1 MKIFGH
7 CCYFGNS
14 GYAIHS
20 KNFFRE
26 LSKLSE
32 LKIRNFSVDSEWK
45 GLYNENPYGASADEL
60 DKNIL
65 SLQSLATEKG
75 NQDFEVFSGTKDFEN
90 DVDIV
95 LVDCYHEFF
104 YTEYKKLKVFYNV
117 WEKTHYPVD
126 FFVKLMEA
134 DQLWVPTKWQANVAI
149 KQGYPENK
157 IKIVPEGIDPKVFY
171 PENKKYSDKFTFL
184 ILGKWEDRKSTK
196 EIVQAFVELFGDNEK
211 IELLLSCD
219 NNFPTDNFKTTE
231 ERLSYYNLNRKN
243 IKIIHFKERH
253 ELINIMKS
261 VNVFLSCSRSEG
273 WNLPLIEAMAC
284 GIPSLYSEC
293 SGQLEF
299 AKNLGVPIKVH
310 GEITDIRNKMH
321 GWYSPDYNDLKIKML
336 EVYHSYDFYKNKALK
351 DSEII
356 RTKFTWQ
363 NAAKIAISHL
373 NNKQTDV
380 VKKKVKIINES
391 GSLGDFLAWTPV
403 VARYADEKN
412 VSVDYYTPHK
422 DLLKSSYNNI
432 NFYNYAE
439 TNLVKYDDII
449 SIGCFDQLNWQ
460 KTSLQEV
467 ASVLLNLDH
476 KEVKCKM
483 PIDYKKQRPIKE
495 KYVCIGVQSTS
506 QCKYWNNVDGWNKV
520 VKYLNYLGYKVV
532 CIDKNSYF
540 GIAGHMNSIPKGAID
555 NTGDKP
561 LMERINYLMHC
572 EFFIGL
578 SSGLSWL
585 AWACDKPVV
594 MISGFTDP
602 KLEFTNPYRIHN
614 SKVCNSCWNNPE
626 VKFDKNNWLWCPK
639 NKDFECSKQIT
650 FEYVKQYIDNCIEDL
665 SDKTWK

>member
-117 WEKTHYPVD
+117 WEKTRYPVD

-134 DQLWVPTKWQANVAI
+134 DQLWVPTQWQANVAI

-171 PENKKYSDKFTFL
+171 PENKKYSDKFSFL

-196 EIVQAFVELFGDNEK
+196 EIVRAFVELFGDNEN

-231 ERLSYYNLNRKN
+231 ERLSYYDLNRKN

-506 QCKYWNNVDGWNKV
+506 QCKYWNNADGWNKV

-532 CIDKNSYF
+532 CIDKNSHF

-614 SKVCNSCWNNPE
+614 SKVCNSCWNDPE

>member
-26 LSKLSE
+26 LSKLCE

-134 DQLWVPTKWQANVAI
+134 DQLWVPTQWQANVAI

-363 NAAKIAISHL
+363 NAAKIAISYL

-439 TNLVKYDDII
+439 INSVKYDDII

-506 QCKYWNNVDGWNKV
+506 QCKYWNNADGWNKV

-532 CIDKNSYF
+532 CIDKNSHF

-602 KLEFTNPYRIHN
+602 ELEFTNPYRIHN
-614 SKVCNSCWNNPE
+614 SKVCNSCWNDPE

>member
-117 WEKTHYPVD
+117 WEKTRYPVD

-134 DQLWVPTKWQANVAI
+134 DQLWVPTQWQANVAI

-171 PENKKYSDKFTFL
+171 PENKKYSDKFSFL

-196 EIVQAFVELFGDNEK
+196 EIVQAFVELFGDNEN

-231 ERLSYYNLNRKN
+231 ERLSYYDLNRKN
-243 IKIIHFKERH
+243 IKIIHFKEQH

-299 AKNLGVPIKVH
+299 AKNLGIPIKVH

-321 GWYSPDYNDLKIKML
+321 GWYSPDYNDLKIKMF

-422 DLLKSSYNNI
+422 DLLKSSYKNI

-460 KTSLQEV
+460 ETSLQEV
-467 ASVLLNLDH
+467 ASMLLNLDH

-483 PIDYKKQRPIKE
+483 PIDYKKQRPMKE

-506 QCKYWNNVDGWNKV
+506 QCKYWNNADGWNKV

-532 CIDKNSYF
+532 CIDKNSHF

-594 MISGFTDP
+594 MISGFTNP

-614 SKVCNSCWNNPE
+614 SKVCNSCWNDPE

-650 FEYVKQYIDNCIEDL
+650 FESVKQYIDNCIEDL
-665 SDKTWK
+665 SNKTWK